1 MLAHVPFASRE
12 AAMKAAR
19 DEWFALD
26 PTDWRE
32 AFDHH
37 PRIGVS
43 ISPAAQDFSP
53 ASAISAR
60 EQAGVATAADDVKR
74 ALADGNRA
82 YEKRFGHIYIVCATG
97 TSAEEMVAILNARLK
112 NDPETEMRVAAE
124 EHAKICDLRL
134 TAAVPSPDSGR

>member
-1 MLAHVPFASRE
+1 MLARVPFASRE
-12 AAMKAAR
+12 AALKAAR

-37 PRIGVS
+37 PRIGSTPV
-43 ISPAAQDFSP
+43 AQDFSP
-53 ASAISAR
+53 ASAAAISAR
-60 EQAGVATAADDVKR
+60 EQAGVASAADDVR
-74 ALADGNRA
+74 RELAAGNRA
-82 YEKRFGHIYIVCATG
+82 YEERFGHIYIVCATG
-97 TSAEEMVAILNARLK
+97 RSAEEMLAILNGRLK
-112 NDPETEMRVAAE
+112 NDPETEIRVAAD